1 MSEQKQYRFELIC
14 NGCGHGRVIDADLI
28 AQMSEILHR
37 NITVTA
43 LRTEDPLFSKI
54 TCSECG
60 ARGRE
65 ITLLDRKEEYYSVPG
80 DPGVNWEP
88 LPSGF
93 WQWCH
98 VCGSSIER
106 GRLKIFP
113 ETNTCM
119 KCKDTPITNKP
130 TIEDRCPRCGGVLV
144 DRTPRE
150 GLTRYFRGCSNFP
163 KCRYTD

>member
-1 MSEQKQYRFELIC
+1 MSEQEQNRFELLC
-14 NGCGHGRVIDADLI
+14 NGCGHSRAIDADLI
-28 AQMSEILHR
+28 DQMSEILNR

-43 LRTEDPLFSKI
+43 LRTEDKLLSKI
-54 TCSECG
+54 TCSACG
-60 ARGRE
+60 ARGTE
-65 ITLLDRKEEYYSVPG
+65 ITFSDRQEGKTR
-80 DPGVNWEP
+80 DDTI
-88 LPSGF
+88 
-93 WQWCH
+93 QWCH
-98 VCGSSIER
+98 VCGSSIEA
-106 GRLKIFP
+106 GRLEIFP
-113 ETNTCM
+113 ETNICM

>member
-1 MSEQKQYRFELIC
+1 MTEQKQNRFELIC

-43 LRTEDPLFSKI
+43 LRTEDQLFSKI

-65 ITLLDRKEEYYSVPG
+65 ITLLDRAGELDAQKKKLYCEYLSRLDEGPPPG
-80 DPGVNWEP
+80 GITPDGAPWSHVFWEP
-88 LPSGF
+88 VPYVP

-98 VCGSSIER
+98 VCGSSIEA

-113 ETNTCM
+113 E
-119 KCKDTPITNKP
+119 
-130 TIEDRCPRCGGVLV
+130 
-144 DRTPRE
+144 
-150 GLTRYFRGCSNFP
+150 
-163 KCRYTD
+163 